1 MQIDALTVDAPTPT
15 AVYIPPPIE
24 VAVLGADTMACA
36 ALAQALSLNS
46 EEAPVT
52 PALSVVVDA
61 RPPLLQK
68 AHELQEQEGDAAAAA
83 AAMMALAIRHKAKF
97 RLTLLLGTNGSAS
110 PGLAES
116 RLRAALHAADVP
128 YQALYGDGAMHAR
141 QARKALQA
149 TAGRRPH
156 APPAPEP
163 AGLPARLRAWSCE
176 KCSDPEC
183 EHQLFQRL
191 LAAR

>member
-24 VAVLGADTMACA
+24 VAVLGADTMASA
-36 ALAQALSLNS
+36 ALAQALSLDS

-61 RPPLLQK
+61 LPPLLQK
-68 AHELQEQEGDAAAAA
+68 AHALQEQEGDAAAAA
-83 AAMMALAIRHKAKF
+83 MMALAIQHKAKF

-110 PGLAES
+110 PGLVES

-128 YQALYGDGAMHAR
+128 YQALYGDGAMHAH

-149 TAGRRPH
+149 TAGRRPP
-156 APPAPEP
+156 APPAPEL
-163 AGLPARLRAWSCE
+163 AGLPARLRAWGCE

>member
-1 MQIDALTVDAPTPT
+1 MQIAALPVDAPLPT

-24 VAVLGADTMACA
+24 VAVLGADAIACA
-36 ALAQALSLNS
+36 ALAQALSHDS
-46 EEAPVT
+46 EAAFT

-61 RPPLLQK
+61 CPPLQQR
-68 AHELQEQEGDAAAAA
+68 AHAIQEQEKEAAE
-83 AAMMALAIRHKAKF
+83 AAMAALALRHKAQF

-110 PGLAES
+110 PGLVES

-141 QARKALQA
+141 QARKALQS
-149 TAGRRPH
+149 TAGRRPP
-156 APPAPEP
+156 APLAPEP
-163 AGLPARLRAWSCE
+163 AGLPARLRAWGCE